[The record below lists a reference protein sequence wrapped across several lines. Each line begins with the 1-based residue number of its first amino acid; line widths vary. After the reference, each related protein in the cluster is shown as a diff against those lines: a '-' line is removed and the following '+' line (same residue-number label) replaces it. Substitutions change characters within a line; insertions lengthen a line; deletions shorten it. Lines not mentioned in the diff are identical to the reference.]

1 MKRIVTATALI
12 ISTLFDVNCVD
23 MRNVS
28 FRQDDSVV
36 GSLTAE
42 RDVSSIRSRT
52 PPLEQMT
59 SVRSRTPTLE
69 YAMPYIPQHHD
80 FSEEFHNESLLCF
93 KMRRWVFQPLSVTL
107 QITAGGL
114 LVGGQCCIDKYP
126 ETAKILNGAG
136 LGVSIASFVVN
147 TLLLKIDNKLEEME
161 RYIIQRRE
169 EQDRNNHNIIP
180 AIIQR

>member
-1 MKRIVTATALI
+1 MKRIVTATAL

-28 FRQDDSVV
+28 FRQDESTID
-36 GSLTAE
+36 SLTTG

-59 SVRSRTPTLE
+59 SVRSHTPTLE
-69 YAMPYIPQHHD
+69 YAMPYIPQHYDHT
-80 FSEEFHNESLLCF
+80 EEFHNESVLCF

-147 TLLLKIDNKLEEME
+147 TLLLKIDNKLEEMD
-161 RYIIQRRE
+161 RYIIERRE
-169 EQDRNNHNIIP
+169 EIDRNNRNIIP
-180 AIIQR
+180 TIIQR